1 MLSKRLL
8 KIASLI
14 KKDDIVY
21 DVGTDHGLL
30 PCYLMQNNLCKKVYA
45 IDNKEGPLAKCEE
58 NVAFYHLEGKVIPK
72 LSNGI
77 DDISDDVNTVVI
89 AGMGFYTLK
98 EILDNKDLSNKRFI
112 VQINKNIYE
121 FRKYLSDHK
130 YKIINEEIIFD
141 DFYYIIIEFT
151 SEPGETL
158 SFSELHFGPLLMKNK
173 TNEYIDYLKY
183 QRKLLNDNNVKYFDP
198 YNEKLIETIDDI
210 LSL

>member
-14 KKDDIVY
+14 NKDDVIY

-30 PCYLMQNNLCKKVYA
+30 PCFLMQNNLCKKAYA
-45 IDNKEGPLAKCEE
+45 IDNKEGPISKCKD
-58 NVAFYHLEGKVIPK
+58 NISKYNLEGKVIPK

-77 DDISDDVNTVVI
+77 NDIEDDVTTVII
-89 AGMGFYTLK
+89 AGMGFYSLK
-98 EILDNKDLSNKRFI
+98 DILDNQDLSNKRFI

-130 YKIINEEIIFD
+130 YKILNEEIVFD

-151 SEPGETL
+151 SEEGRTL
-158 SFSELHFGPLLMKNK
+158 SFEELHFGPILMKNI
-173 TNEYIDYLKY
+173 TGEYYDYLESQK
-183 QRKLLNDNNVKYFDP
+183 KLLTNNNIKYFDP
-198 YNEKLIETIDDI
+198 YNEKLIEAINHI
-210 LSL
+210 LGL